1 MSSDSRLNQAINGM
15 LAAVAPLGITDTPEW
30 RERLGA
36 LCTATVEAFEAGAI
50 AVMESAPWEATEVA
64 YRTRVTPEIM
74 APMLKAGWEPWCL
87 TEIMIPPDPAK
98 KGPQQSAPGWLVRYK
113 RRAQPAPATP
123 TEAAE
128 ASKH

>member
-1 MSSDSRLNQAINGM
+1 M
-15 LAAVAPLGITDTPEW
+15 LGALIPLSISNTPEW
-30 RERLGA
+30 VAVLSEV
-36 LCTATVEAFEAGAI
+36 CTATVEAFEAGAI
-50 AVMESAPWEATEVA
+50 AAMESAPIEATEVA